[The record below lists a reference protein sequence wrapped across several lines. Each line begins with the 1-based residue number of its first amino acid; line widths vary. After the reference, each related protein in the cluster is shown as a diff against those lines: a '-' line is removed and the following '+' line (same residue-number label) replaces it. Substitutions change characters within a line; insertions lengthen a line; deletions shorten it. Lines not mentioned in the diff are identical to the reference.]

1 MPRLSLALSAF
12 LVLAVLSV
20 FTVVAVLT
28 AHASAVAP
36 TQEIKPG
43 ALPRGADVAIPHL
56 DGKTVVDGDV
66 RIPVKGAV
74 VRLLG
79 KSGTSYVVSTM
90 NKHGTSSRILR
101 FAADGTRTVI
111 AEGEVFESQLSSDG
125 LRVFATKYRSK
136 HSTLTAW
143 SVATGQVV
151 ATRRFQGYP
160 SVLDALGD
168 RVLLGAWGR
177 GTLSWDLAT
186 GSAAA
191 ADQAGRRRGL
201 PRGRPALELH
211 HRPLQRRLHGGQP
224 DQRDRRR
231 PVEVVHGAG
240 GVVRAR
246 WPPDG
251 DRAHPLRRHR
261 SQRRVR
267 ADRERPAPGPLQRPG
282 LVRGAHLR
290 VAEGAAPRGQRQA
303 PGDDRALRPRGLRA
317 RRRPR
322 AGRSHP
328 GPASAGATTRPGRP

>member
-66 RIPVKGAV
+66 RIPVRGAV

-111 AEGEVFESQLSSDG
+111 AEGEVFEAQLSSDG
-125 LRVFATKYRSK
+125 LRVFATQVPRS
-136 HSTLTAW
+136 SAAPLTAW
-143 SVATGQVV
+143 SVATGQVE
-151 ATRRFQGYP
+151 ATKSFRGYP

-186 GSAAA
+186 GSVLRLTKRVGGAASLEDDLLSSYTTDPYNGGCTVVSRISETGDDLWKSCTERVESFAPGGRRMVTVHILSDGIGPSAASVRTVGGRLLGRYSVQGWFGALTFESPKALLLEVNGKRQATTARCVREDCERA
-191 ADQAGRRRGL
+191 ADLAPVAATPGGL
-201 PRGRPALELH
+201 A
-211 HRPLQRRLHGGQP
+211 
-224 DQRDRRR
+224 
-231 PVEVVHGAG
+231 
-240 GVVRAR
+240 
-246 WPPDG
+246 
-251 DRAHPLRRHR
+251 
-261 SQRRVR
+261 
-267 ADRERPAPGPLQRPG
+267 
-282 LVRGAHLR
+282 
-290 VAEGAAPRGQRQA
+290 
-303 PGDDRALRPRGLRA
+303 
-317 RRRPR
+317 
-322 AGRSHP
+322 
-328 GPASAGATTRPGRP
+328 